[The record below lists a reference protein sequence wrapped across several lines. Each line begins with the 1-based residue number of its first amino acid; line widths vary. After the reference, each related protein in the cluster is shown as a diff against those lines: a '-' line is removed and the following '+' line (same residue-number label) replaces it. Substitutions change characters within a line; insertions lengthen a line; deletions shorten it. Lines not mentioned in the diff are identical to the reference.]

1 MKQFLIALL
10 GLAASFICMADA
22 NRHTGIYVIV
32 RGSSFDDGLKALEQP
47 YVDGAT
53 LYLGLSLLMP
63 KKGVYDWSY
72 ADKII
77 EAAARNGKNVNL
89 AFLPGRWVPEWF
101 YEEGVK
107 RFQWVHE
114 TNLVE
119 PGKYDASAPIP
130 WDPQL
135 LELLSAMMQEAGKR
149 YGRNPTV
156 AAVQVV
162 GPSLTNGLE
171 AHFNVKPEQAARA
184 GYTPE
189 KFIEAWKIMFQAT
202 AEAFPEKQLCWCI
215 HDMFPNGRDAK
226 PGRTIRDWAFK
237 KYGTRLH
244 LLACYLTH
252 ESWFKKGNQ
261 AVDIWAERNHE
272 IASGLQLINIYST
285 CGFTPEQMESAFRNG
300 VREGADYF
308 EIFVEELRK
317 PQYAAVVEKVHKE
330 LQK

>member
-1 MKQFLIALL
+1 MVENLHWNELKMKQFLIALL
-10 GLAASFICMADA
+10 GLAASFICMADT

-32 RGSSFDDGLKALEQP
+32 RGSFFDDGLKALEQP

-77 EAAARNGKNVNL
+77 ESAARNGKNVNL

-119 PGKYDASAPIP
+119 PGKYDTSAPIP
-130 WDPQL
+130 WAPQL
-135 LELLSAMMQEAGKR
+135 LELLNAMMQEAGKR

-156 AAVQVV
+156 ATVQVV
-162 GPSLTNGLE
+162 GPSLT
-171 AHFNVKPEQAARA
+171 
-184 GYTPE
+184 
-189 KFIEAWKIMFQAT
+189 
-202 AEAFPEKQLCWCI
+202 
-215 HDMFPNGRDAK
+215 
-226 PGRTIRDWAFK
+226 
-237 KYGTRLH
+237 
-244 LLACYLTH
+244 
-252 ESWFKKGNQ
+252 
-261 AVDIWAERNHE
+261 
-272 IASGLQLINIYST
+272 
-285 CGFTPEQMESAFRNG
+285 
-300 VREGADYF
+300 
-308 EIFVEELRK
+308 
-317 PQYAAVVEKVHKE
+317 VHKE